1 MHADPDS
8 PRFVAWVRSAAPY
21 IHAFGG
27 RTFVIAVGGE
37 VLQGPLANS
46 LVQDLLRCTDRSTPL
61 RWVCPF
67 PERGL
72 PVVAGLRCAGL
83 SCWRWLSRVASG
95 IF

>member
-8 PRFVAWVRSAAPY
+8 RRFVAWVRSAAPY

-46 LVQDLLRCTDRSTPL
+46 LVQD
-61 RWVCPF
+61 
-67 PERGL
+67 
-72 PVVAGLRCAGL
+72 
-83 SCWRWLSRVASG
+83 
-95 IF
+95 

>member
-46 LVQDLLRCTDRSTPL
+46 LVQDCNLLAALGIKLVLVVGARPQIEEEL
-61 RWVCPF
+61 AA
-67 PERGL
+67 RGCRR
-72 PVVAGLRCAGL
+72 AITRACG
-83 SCWRWLSRVASG
+83 
-95 IF
+95 